1 MNFPTVPNPHSLAV
15 PALTVFAL
23 VLFSRD
29 KIPLETSSLLVL
41 VALTV
46 GFHLWPFAGNGKT
59 LHAADFSWDLATRP

>member
-41 VALTV
+41 VALAV
-46 GFHLWPFAGNGKT
+46 MM
-59 LHAADFSWDLATRP
+59 SLALASILPQIYGL